1 MTDLER
7 RCANGVYTVSGPAGT
22 ARYEPLLAKGSV
34 QAADGNHLW
43 EYLPA
48 RCGERAARALDHNDA
63 GLWPLIESWYRDRLE
78 SPTTPT
84 LS

>member
-1 MTDLER
+1 MADLIR
-7 RCANGVYTVSGPAGT
+7 RHENGVYTVSGPAGS

-48 RCGERAARALDHNDA
+48 RLGERASEALDDNDDE
-63 GLWPLIESWYRDRLE
+63 LWRMIESWYRDRLE
-78 SPTTPT
+78 TTRP
-84 LS
+84 LL

>member
-1 MTDLER
+1 MADLIR
-7 RCANGVYTVSGPAGT
+7 RHEHGVYTVSGPAGT

-48 RCGERAARALDHNDA
+48 KLGKRAAQALDNNDA
-63 GLWPLIESWYRDRLE
+63 DLWPMIESWYRDRLE
-78 SPTTPT
+78 PTEP
-84 LS
+84 LL

>member
-1 MTDLER
+1 MTDLAR
-7 RCANGVYTVSGPAGT
+7 RYENGVYTVSGPAGT

-48 RCGERAARALDHNDA
+48 RLGERASRALDRNDA
-63 GLWPLIESWYRDRLE
+63 DLWPVIEEWYLDRLD
-78 SPTTPT
+78 SPTRST